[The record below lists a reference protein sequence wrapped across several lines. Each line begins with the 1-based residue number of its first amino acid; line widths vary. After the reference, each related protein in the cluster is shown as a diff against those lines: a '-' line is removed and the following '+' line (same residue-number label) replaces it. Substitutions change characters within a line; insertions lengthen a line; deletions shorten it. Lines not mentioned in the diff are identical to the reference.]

1 MKDSHPTEE
10 GAGAAEERA
19 LARKYGL
26 RELVFPES
34 EQLKTL
40 CRYLTTTIDSGR
52 SGPVPKTAVVVM
64 LEFLQGTLNRQ
75 YITKSP
81 TMSQQDFDLLSKPYY
96 LSARI
101 VSKIAR
107 DKRDAAVEKG
117 KLYQTTFL
125 TIQQLI
131 ELLTSM
137 LDPTCPWM
145 RVKQIPQTVLEAME
159 ALCAYAQL
167 YPEVWKRGRAL

>member
-1 MKDSHPTEE
+1 MNDSHPGTE
-10 GAGAAEERA
+10 GSGTTDERA

-26 RELVFPES
+26 RELLFPDS
-34 EQLKTL
+34 EQLESL
-40 CRYLTTTIDSGR
+40 CRYLTTTVASGR
-52 SGPVPKTAVVVM
+52 GGPVPKTAAAAM

-81 TMSQQDFDLLSKPYY
+81 TMSQEDFDLLSTPYY

-101 VSKIAR
+101 IGKISR
-107 DKRDAAVEKG
+107 ETRDAGVEKG

-125 TIQQLI
+125 TIKQLI
-131 ELLTSM
+131 DLLTSM
-137 LDPTCPWM
+137 LDPACPWM
-145 RVKQIPQTVLEAME
+145 GLAQIPQPVIEAME

-167 YPEVWKRGRAL
+167 YPEVRKRGRAL

>member
-1 MKDSHPTEE
+1 MKDSHS
-10 GAGAAEERA
+10 EERA

-34 EQLKTL
+34 EQLETL
-40 CRYLTTTIDSGR
+40 CRYLATTVESGR
-52 SGPVPKTAVVVM
+52 SGPVPKTAAMVM
-64 LEFLQGTLNRQ
+64 LEFLQGTLTRQ

-81 TMSQQDFDLLSKPYY
+81 TMSQADFDLLSTPYY

-101 VSKIAR
+101 ISKIAR

-137 LDPTCPWM
+137 LDPDCPWLGA
-145 RVKQIPQTVLEAME
+145 KQIPQPVIEAME
-159 ALCAYAQL
+159 ALCAYGQL
-167 YPEVWKRGRAL
+167 YPEMSKRGRAV